1 MESVATAV
9 KLDLP
14 FVLVFLVNLVITR
27 EFVTCVDHFPVNRHF
42 VVEHVTGGEK
52 TQLPEVSR
60 GNNVSELDNPY
71 PVIDLQIRPWM

>member
-42 VVEHVTGGEK
+42 VVEHVIGGER
-52 TQLPEVSR
+52 TQLPK
-60 GNNVSELDNPY
+60 
-71 PVIDLQIRPWM
+71 